1 MYRTGKSYLLNQML
15 LNRSKGFSVGP
26 TVNPCT
32 KGLWIWNKPINGLDS
47 NSTTKVPI
55 LLIDTEGFGAFDEDH
70 NHDIKIFTLAVLLS
84 SYFIYNSMGSIDE
97 TAIQSLSF
105 VINLSKNIQLKGK
118 YENDPEEL
126 ASLFPSFLW
135 LVRDFSLQLVDDDGD
150 TITPKEYLEKVL
162 DTSKSTYEID
172 DKTKIRK
179 LIKTYFR
186 DRDCHTM
193 VRPITDENKLQDL
206 ANISTDKL
214 RPDFVEGIMQLRKK
228 VSSKLRPKTLNKKNL
243 NGDMF
248 INMIKS
254 FIEAINKGAVPN
266 IENTWTSMCKVECQ
280 KAFELAE
287 SVYEQ
292 YLKENLNDIAQSGS
306 INTSEFI
313 QGVYKVAKDN
323 ALTIFKKK
331 CLGDNFEEYVKN
343 LKKIFKDKLR
353 IYEDQAEE
361 INKREMFKKL
371 KQFYD
376 YFENKLYNP
385 KSQDDEVSCEKIDE
399 ELKRM
404 EYKINERFGEFKL
417 KNELFNDFKA
427 NVFYLVGSYLKN
439 NSSMVLDQIKNEK
452 AEILR
457 KQNEEIEDI
466 KQNNL
471 KELKKKTALIESMKT
486 EILEAKEQNSELK
499 HKLLSLEKDNEINS
513 KSSNEKL
520 FRIKDEYEKKIG
532 EMQKIII
539 SNDEKV
545 REAERKV
552 LHIENE
558 KIKEVALLD
567 QKNQYLTKQVDDL
580 KKSGIDSGAE
590 LKSQIKESSNALKE
604 SSIKYEAKIKLLTQN
619 LDQIKENLVESE
631 SNLKRAETLLES
643 EKEKVLDMDKKIKQ
657 EREENEIKL
666 NNLKKKIEIDKEKM
680 IEELGTKE
688 KDLERNLNKLKIS
701 YEELELKYKSMED
714 EFKMQISSLKRDNGI
729 LTQNNGFLEDK
740 NKDLIKQMEEQKKNH
755 DQIVA
760 RLESKSF
767 AMIGS
772 DEYNKK
778 LDEIKSFYEKD
789 KQHNEE
795 TYENQK
801 KIYIKQ
807 IESLNEAKNDFEI
820 KMKSEIDEKDNKLNE
835 LQARLEKSIK
845 DIKTLTNEK
854 KLLTDSLTDNND
866 EMNEKLKELLL
877 ENEKKIQEKEY
888 IFQREKD
895 ELAQKSEDTIKQ
907 LKMIFETEKLRME
920 EKIKE
925 EKNKAEK
932 KLKQQFLENENKI
945 NELIEEHQNDRMEFE
960 EQYKQLEE
968 QNAELNEKLENIN
981 TLYSKIDSLEKS
993 NKELK
998 ENYNLALANAAK
1010 ATELAAEK
1018 FEKDKREM
1026 LDKIDAINS
1035 QLISKDRENLMLLN
1049 EKEKYLNIIKE
1060 KDVYVNN
1067 LRLEVEEEKKDLQ
1080 LKIEEYNKKYHEAHD
1095 KFLQEKMELTKDN
1108 AVIRQ
1113 QVRNN
1118 FNLA

>member
-26 TVNPCT
+26 TINPCT

-126 ASLFPSFLW
+126 SSLFPSFLW

-228 VSSKLRPKTLNKKNL
+228 ISSKLKPKTLHKKNL

-254 FIEAINKGAVPN
+254 FIDAINKGAVPN

-280 KAFELAE
+280 KAFELSE
-287 SVYEQ
+287 TVYEQ

-331 CLGDNFEEYVKN
+331 CLGDNVDEYVKN

-439 NSSMVLDQIKNEK
+439 NSSLVLEQIKNEK

-457 KQNEEIEDI
+457 KQNEEIEEI

-513 KSSNEKL
+513 KSTNEKL

-532 EMQKIII
+532 DMQKIII
-539 SNDEKV
+539 TNDEKV
-545 REAERKV
+545 READRKV
-552 LHIENE
+552 LQIENE
-558 KIKEVALLD
+558 KVKEVALLE
-567 QKNQYLTKQVDDL
+567 QKNQYLTKQVEDL
-580 KKSGIDSGAE
+580 KKSGMDSGAE
-590 LKSQIKESSNALKE
+590 LKSQLKESSNALKE
-604 SSIKYEAKIKLLTQN
+604 SSIKYENKIKSLSQT
-619 LDQIKENLVESE
+619 LDQVKESLVETE
-631 SNLKRAETLLES
+631 ANCKRAEALLES
-643 EKEKVLDMDKKIKQ
+643 EKDKVLEIEKKIKQ
-657 EREENEIKL
+657 EREENDIKI
-666 NNLKKKIEIDKEKM
+666 NNLKKKYDLDKEKLS
-680 IEELGTKE
+680 EELSTKE
-688 KDLERNLNKLKIS
+688 KDLERNFNKLKIS
-701 YEELELKYKSMED
+701 YEELELRFKSMED
-714 EFKMQISSLKRDNGI
+714 DYKLQISSLKRDNGI
-729 LTQNNGFLEDK
+729 LTQNNGFLEEK
-740 NKDLIKQMEEQKKNH
+740 NRDLIKQMEEQKKNH

-760 RLESKSF
+760 RLESKTFS
-767 AMIGS
+767 MIGS

-778 LDEIKSFYEKD
+778 LDEIKNFYEKD
-789 KQHNEE
+789 KIHNEE

-801 KIYIKQ
+801 KIYLKQ
-807 IESLNEAKNDFEI
+807 IESLNEAKNEFEI
-820 KMKSEIDEKDNKLNE
+820 KMKSELDDKDNKLND
-835 LQARLEKSIK
+835 LQAKLEKSLK
-845 DIKTLTNEK
+845 DIKLLTNEK
-854 KLLTDSLTDNND
+854 KLLTDNLSDNND

-877 ENEKKIQEKEY
+877 ENEKRIQEKEY
-888 IFQREKD
+888 VFQREKD

-925 EKNKAEK
+925 EKNKADK
-932 KLKQQFLENENKI
+932 KLKQQALENENKI

-968 QNAELNEKLENIN
+968 HNAELNEKLENIQS
-981 TLYSKIDSLEKS
+981 LYSKIESLEKS

-998 ENYNLALANAAK
+998 DNYNLAIANAAK
-1010 ATELAAEK
+1010 ANELAAEK
-1018 FEKDKREM
+1018 FDKERKEF
-1026 LDKIDAINS
+1026 LDKIEGINS
-1035 QLISKDRENLMLLN
+1035 QLSAKDRENLMLVN
-1049 EKEKYLNIIKE
+1049 EKEKYINVIKD

-1067 LRLEVEEEKKDLQ
+1067 LRLEVEEEKKELQ
-1080 LKIEEYNKKYHEAHD
+1080 LKIEEYNNKYHEAHD
-1095 KFLQEKMELTKDN
+1095 KFLQEKMELSKDN
-1108 AVIRQ
+1108 AVLRQ
-1113 QVRNN
+1113 QVRY
-1118 FNLA
+1118 FYIA

>member
-126 ASLFPSFLW
+126 SSLFPSFLW

-228 VSSKLRPKTLNKKNL
+228 ISSKLKPKTLNKKNL

-254 FIEAINKGAVPN
+254 FIDAINKGAVPN

-280 KAFELAE
+280 KAFELSE
-287 SVYEQ
+287 TVYEQ

-331 CLGDNFEEYVKN
+331 CLGDNVDEYVKN

-439 NSSMVLDQIKNEK
+439 NSSLVLEQIKNEK

-457 KQNEEIEDI
+457 KQNEEIEEI

-513 KSSNEKL
+513 KSTNEKL

-532 EMQKIII
+532 DMQKIII
-539 SNDEKV
+539 TNDEKV
-545 REAERKV
+545 READRKV
-552 LHIENE
+552 LQIENE
-558 KIKEVALLD
+558 KAKEVALLE
-567 QKNQYLTKQVDDL
+567 QKNQYLTKQVEDL
-580 KKSGIDSGAE
+580 KKSGMDSGAE
-590 LKSQIKESSNALKE
+590 LKSQLKESSNALKE
-604 SSIKYEAKIKLLTQN
+604 SSIKYENKIKSLSQT
-619 LDQIKENLVESE
+619 LDQVKESLVETE
-631 SNLKRAETLLES
+631 ANCKRAEALLES
-643 EKEKVLDMDKKIKQ
+643 EKEKVLEIEKKIKQ
-657 EREENEIKL
+657 EREENEIKI
-666 NNLKKKIEIDKEKM
+666 NNLKKKYDLDKEKLS
-680 IEELGTKE
+680 EELSTKE

-701 YEELELKYKSMED
+701 YEELELRFKSMED
-714 EFKMQISSLKRDNGI
+714 DYKLQISSLKRDNGI
-729 LTQNNGFLEDK
+729 LTQNNGFLEEK
-740 NKDLIKQMEEQKKNH
+740 NRDLIKQMEEQKKNH

-760 RLESKSF
+760 RLESKTFS
-767 AMIGS
+767 MIGS

-778 LDEIKSFYEKD
+778 LDEIKNFYEKD
-789 KQHNEE
+789 KIHNEE

-801 KIYIKQ
+801 KIYLKQ
-807 IESLNEAKNDFEI
+807 IESLNEAKNEFEI
-820 KMKSEIDEKDNKLNE
+820 KMKSELDDKDNKLND
-835 LQARLEKSIK
+835 LQAKLEKSLK

-854 KLLTDSLTDNND
+854 KLLTDNLSDNND

-877 ENEKKIQEKEY
+877 ENEKRIQEKEY
-888 IFQREKD
+888 VFQREKD

-932 KLKQQFLENENKI
+932 KLKQQALENDNKI

-968 QNAELNEKLENIN
+968 HNAELNEKLENIQS
-981 TLYSKIDSLEKS
+981 LYSKIESLEKS

-998 ENYNLALANAAK
+998 DNYNLAIANAAK
-1010 ATELAAEK
+1010 ANELAAEK
-1018 FEKDKREM
+1018 FEKERKEF
-1026 LDKIDAINS
+1026 LDKIEGINS
-1035 QLISKDRENLMLLN
+1035 QLSAKDRENLMLVN
-1049 EKEKYLNIIKE
+1049 EKEKYINVIKE

-1067 LRLEVEEEKKDLQ
+1067 LRVEVEEEKKELQ
-1080 LKIEEYNKKYHEAHD
+1080 LKIEEYNNKYHEAHD
-1095 KFLQEKMELTKDN
+1095 KFLQEKMELSKDN

-1113 QVRNN
+1113 QVR
-1118 FNLA
+1118 FFYIA

>member
-26 TVNPCT
+26 TINPCT

-126 ASLFPSFLW
+126 SSLFPSFLW

-228 VSSKLRPKTLNKKNL
+228 ISSKLKPKTLHKKNL

-254 FIEAINKGAVPN
+254 FIDAINKGAVPN

-280 KAFELAE
+280 KAFELSE
-287 SVYEQ
+287 TVYEQ

-331 CLGDNFEEYVKN
+331 CLGDNVEEYVKN

-439 NSSMVLDQIKNEK
+439 NSSLVLEQIKNEK

-457 KQNEEIEDI
+457 KQNEEIEEI

-513 KSSNEKL
+513 KSTNEKL

-532 EMQKIII
+532 DMQKIII
-539 SNDEKV
+539 TNDEKV
-545 REAERKV
+545 READRKV
-552 LHIENE
+552 LQIENE
-558 KIKEVALLD
+558 KAKEVALLE
-567 QKNQYLTKQVDDL
+567 QKNQYLTKQVEDL
-580 KKSGIDSGAE
+580 KKSGMDSGAE
-590 LKSQIKESSNALKE
+590 LKSQLKESSNALKE
-604 SSIKYEAKIKLLTQN
+604 SSIKYENKIKSLSQT
-619 LDQIKENLVESE
+619 LDQVKESLVETE
-631 SNLKRAETLLES
+631 ANCKRAEALLES
-643 EKEKVLDMDKKIKQ
+643 EKDKVLEIEKKIKQ
-657 EREENEIKL
+657 EREENDIKI
-666 NNLKKKIEIDKEKM
+666 NNLKKKYDLDKEKLS
-680 IEELGTKE
+680 EELSTKE
-688 KDLERNLNKLKIS
+688 KDLERNFNKLKIS
-701 YEELELKYKSMED
+701 YEELELRFKSMED
-714 EFKMQISSLKRDNGI
+714 EYKLQISSLKRDNGI
-729 LTQNNGFLEDK
+729 LTQNNGFLEEK
-740 NKDLIKQMEEQKKNH
+740 NRDLIKQMEEQKKNH

-760 RLESKSF
+760 RLESKTFS
-767 AMIGS
+767 MIGS

-778 LDEIKSFYEKD
+778 LDEIKNFYEKD
-789 KQHNEE
+789 KIHNEE

-801 KIYIKQ
+801 KIYLKQ
-807 IESLNEAKNDFEI
+807 IESLNEAKNEFEI
-820 KMKSEIDEKDNKLNE
+820 KMKSELDDKDNKLND
-835 LQARLEKSIK
+835 LQAKLEKSLK
-845 DIKTLTNEK
+845 DIKLLANEK
-854 KLLTDSLTDNND
+854 KLLTDNLSDNND

-877 ENEKKIQEKEY
+877 ENEKRIQEKEY
-888 IFQREKD
+888 VFQREKD

-925 EKNKAEK
+925 EKNKADK
-932 KLKQQFLENENKI
+932 KLKQQALENENKI

-968 QNAELNEKLENIN
+968 HNAELNEKLENIQS
-981 TLYSKIDSLEKS
+981 LYSKIESLEKS

-998 ENYNLALANAAK
+998 DNYNLAIANAAK
-1010 ATELAAEK
+1010 ANELAAEK
-1018 FEKDKREM
+1018 FDKERKEF
-1026 LDKIDAINS
+1026 LDKIEGINS
-1035 QLISKDRENLMLLN
+1035 QLSAKDRENLMLVN
-1049 EKEKYLNIIKE
+1049 EKEKYINVIKD

-1067 LRLEVEEEKKDLQ
+1067 LRLEVEEEKKELQ
-1080 LKIEEYNKKYHEAHD
+1080 LKIEEYNNKYHEAHD
-1095 KFLQEKMELTKDN
+1095 KFLQEKMELSKDN
-1108 AVIRQ
+1108 AVLRQ
-1113 QVRNN
+1113 QVRY
-1118 FNLA
+1118 FYIA

>member
-126 ASLFPSFLW
+126 SSLFPSFLW

-228 VSSKLRPKTLNKKNL
+228 ISSKLKPKTLNKKNL

-254 FIEAINKGAVPN
+254 FIDAINKGAVPN

-280 KAFELAE
+280 KAFELSE
-287 SVYEQ
+287 TVYEQ

-331 CLGDNFEEYVKN
+331 CLGDNVDEYVKN

-439 NSSMVLDQIKNEK
+439 NSSLVLEQIKNEK

-457 KQNEEIEDI
+457 KQNEEIEEI

-513 KSSNEKL
+513 KSTNEKL

-532 EMQKIII
+532 DMQKIII
-539 SNDEKV
+539 TNDEKV
-545 REAERKV
+545 READRKV
-552 LHIENE
+552 LQIENE
-558 KIKEVALLD
+558 KAKEVALLE
-567 QKNQYLTKQVDDL
+567 QKNQYLTKQVEDL
-580 KKSGIDSGAE
+580 KKSGMDSGAE
-590 LKSQIKESSNALKE
+590 LKSQLKESSNALKE
-604 SSIKYEAKIKLLTQN
+604 SSIKYENKIKSLSQT
-619 LDQIKENLVESE
+619 LDQVKESLVETE
-631 SNLKRAETLLES
+631 ANCKRAEALLES
-643 EKEKVLDMDKKIKQ
+643 EKEKVLEIEKKIKQ
-657 EREENEIKL
+657 EREENEIKI
-666 NNLKKKIEIDKEKM
+666 NNLKKKYDLDKEKLS
-680 IEELGTKE
+680 EELSTKE

-701 YEELELKYKSMED
+701 YEELELRFKSMED
-714 EFKMQISSLKRDNGI
+714 DYKLQISSLKRDNGI
-729 LTQNNGFLEDK
+729 LTQNNGFLEEK
-740 NKDLIKQMEEQKKNH
+740 NRDLIKQMEEQKKNH

-760 RLESKSF
+760 RLESKTFS
-767 AMIGS
+767 MIGS

-778 LDEIKSFYEKD
+778 LDEIKNFYEKD
-789 KQHNEE
+789 KIHNEE

-801 KIYIKQ
+801 KIYLKQ
-807 IESLNEAKNDFEI
+807 IESLNEAKNEFEI
-820 KMKSEIDEKDNKLNE
+820 KMKSELDDKDNKLND
-835 LQARLEKSIK
+835 LQAKLEKSLK

-854 KLLTDSLTDNND
+854 KLLTDNLSDNND

-877 ENEKKIQEKEY
+877 ENEKRIQEKEY
-888 IFQREKD
+888 VFQREKD

-932 KLKQQFLENENKI
+932 KLKQQALENENKI

-968 QNAELNEKLENIN
+968 HNAELNEKLENIQS
-981 TLYSKIDSLEKS
+981 LYSKIESLEKS

-998 ENYNLALANAAK
+998 DNYNLAIANAAK
-1010 ATELAAEK
+1010 ANELAAEK
-1018 FEKDKREM
+1018 FEKERKEF
-1026 LDKIDAINS
+1026 LDKIEGINS
-1035 QLISKDRENLMLLN
+1035 QLSAKDRENLMLVN
-1049 EKEKYLNIIKE
+1049 EKEKYINVIKE

-1067 LRLEVEEEKKDLQ
+1067 LRVEVEEEKKELQ
-1080 LKIEEYNKKYHEAHD
+1080 LKIEEYNNKYHEAHD
-1095 KFLQEKMELTKDN
+1095 KFLQEKMELSKDN

-1113 QVRNN
+1113 QVR
-1118 FNLA
+1118 FFYIA